1 MRAAILLVAK
11 LAAIV
16 TVASEAAMIM
26 DGSAALAPLPRET
39 IIVETVQQPA
49 RHRPSLAFIL
59 VVFVIGLFMG
69 ALALLLCVLCLL
81 KTLSGRYWPVAQKD
95 DIFFM
100 IESHEKLLANTK
112 FQKQKANEPADTP
125 MANKESDV
133 EGSARGAIK
142 SAGSVMYSTRND
154 QQNTRKAPL
163 LSAQDEPTY
172 ETPRG
177 DFLEP
182 QYCRDMHQHTP
193 GSSNWKRHTFKSSGN
208 VQHRQEL
215 YSDDENVSG
224 HSGARGLSNLRL
236 DFRINEKSS
245 CKTLKRKKAKD
256 LRNKN
261 TLMDASM
268 RNLKETMAVRHSDCR
283 ASQASEADENI
294 CGEKNTMDVYQSS
307 KKDNHASRPHSRNT
321 EHTPRPA
328 STTPRL
334 GRTTSHRGDDAE
346 QLAANANQLKLN
358 QIEALIAEML
368 NKDANRKVK
377 HSS

>member
-1 MRAAILLVAK
+1 MGRQPWPPFREKRLSAGK
-11 LAAIV
+11 PQPWHDDD
-16 TVASEAAMIM
+16 ASRRPPH
-26 DGSAALAPLPRET
+26 GSPVFDQ

-245 CKTLKRKKAKD
+245 CKSDSTGGG
-256 LRNKN
+256 LRQHPPDSSSSSSYSINEN
-261 TLMDASM
+261 T
-268 RNLKETMAVRHSDCR
+268 VV
-283 ASQASEADENI
+283 SQAS
-294 CGEKNTMDVYQSS
+294 K
-307 KKDNHASRPHSRNT
+307 SRPLRFCLSPEKEKSQRPQEQEYTDGCQHAQFERNYG
-321 EHTPRPA
+321 R
-328 STTPRL
+328 STFRL
-334 GRTTSHRGDDAE
+334 QSQSGE
-346 QLAANANQLKLN
+346 
-358 QIEALIAEML
+358 
-368 NKDANRKVK
+368 
-377 HSS
+377 